1 LAVTATRTP
10 EGLGDSGHESQ
21 GDAGRKAVART
32 PMRHFHT
39 YSESQA
45 IHEGERKRNEMIR
58 VGPQNMARKRAQAE
72 STQRLQPTW
81 DAMLPVLFERAFKGE
96 L

>member
-1 LAVTATRTP
+1 
-10 EGLGDSGHESQ
+10 
-21 GDAGRKAVART
+21 
-32 PMRHFHT
+32 
-39 YSESQA
+39 
-45 IHEGERKRNEMIR
+45 MIR
-58 VGPQNMARKRAQAE
+58 VGHQTVALKRPQAE